1 MSFPTAQVQQLP
13 GVPTLDEL
21 AALKPRQQPDWPDGT
36 ALAEVIAGLRVLP
49 PLVFAGE
56 CDDLRDKI
64 GAVARGEAFIM
75 QGGDC
80 AETFSGVTA
89 ENIRAKLR
97 VLLQMSVILT
107 YAASVPVVKV
117 GRIAGQYAKPR
128 SSGTETR
135 DGVTLPAYRGDAVN
149 GLEFTEASRIP
160 DAQRLRGVYNAAA
173 ATLNL
178 TRAFT
183 TGGYADLHQVHA
195 WNTDFVKSSP
205 VGQRYERLA
214 GEIERA
220 LAFMRACG
228 ANPEEFHTVDFY
240 ASHEALILEYEHAL
254 TRIDSR
260 TETPY
265 GTSGHLL
272 WIGERTRQL
281 DGAHVELLA
290 ALRNPIGVKIGPATT
305 PDDVRALIDRLNPK
319 GEEGRLTFITRMGAG
334 RIRDGLPPLL
344 EAVRDHGSPVA
355 WVCDP
360 MHGNT
365 YESENGYKTRNFE
378 DVMTEV
384 QGFFDAHEQVG
395 TWPGGLHVELTGD
408 DVTECLGG
416 GEQLAAADLVNRY
429 ETACDPRLNRH
440 QSLELAFLV
449 AERLRGAQH
458 D

>member
-183 TGGYADLHQVHA
+183 TGGYADLHQVHT
-195 WNTDFVKSSP
+195 WNTDFEVVAS
-205 VGQRYERLA
+205 
-214 GEIERA
+214 RA
-220 LAFMRACG
+220 
-228 ANPEEFHTVDFY
+228 E
-240 ASHEALILEYEHAL
+240 
-254 TRIDSR
+254 
-260 TETPY
+260 
-265 GTSGHLL
+265 
-272 WIGERTRQL
+272 
-281 DGAHVELLA
+281 
-290 ALRNPIGVKIGPATT
+290 
-305 PDDVRALIDRLNPK
+305 VRAAGHRDRARA
-319 GEEGRLTFITRMGAG
+319 RL
-334 RIRDGLPPLL
+334 
-344 EAVRDHGSPVA
+344 
-355 WVCDP
+355 
-360 MHGNT
+360 
-365 YESENGYKTRNFE
+365 
-378 DVMTEV
+378 
-384 QGFFDAHEQVG
+384 
-395 TWPGGLHVELTGD
+395 
-408 DVTECLGG
+408 
-416 GEQLAAADLVNRY
+416 
-429 ETACDPRLNRH
+429 
-440 QSLELAFLV
+440 
-449 AERLRGAQH
+449 
-458 D
+458 